1 MTSTMRTL
9 ANDDAVGLEEAG
21 RVPAGRGEDPGEPT
35 REGAAARLSR
45 ELFSDEALDELI
57 ARAGDG
63 RVRLTGPGGFLPE
76 LVARVL
82 ERGMGAELTDHL
94 GYDRGDPAGRGSP
107 NSRNGSTPKT
117 LRTEVGDVPIETPR
131 DRAGTFEPRLVPKGS
146 RRLDGL
152 DAMIISLYSGG
163 MTVRDIQAHLARTL
177 GTELSHETIANV
189 TDAVAEE
196 VKAWQSRPLDPVW
209 PVIFLD
215 ALVVKVRDGA
225 HVVNRSAHIAV
236 GVDTDGLKH
245 VLGIWVQQSE
255 GAKFWARPQERH
267 APSWPTA
274 ACGTC

>member
-1 MTSTMRTL
+1 MSSTMTTL
-9 ANDDAVGLEEAG
+9 ADDDVAG
-21 RVPAGRGEDPGEPT
+21 RDEGGWVSPGRGADPGEPT

-45 ELFSDEALDELI
+45 ELFSDEALDELV

-63 RVRLTGPGGFLPE
+63 QVRLTGPGGFLPE

-82 ERGMGAELTDHL
+82 ERGMGAELSDHL
-94 GYDRGDPAGRGSP
+94 GYGRGDPAGRGSP

-131 DRAGTFEPRLVPKGS
+131 DRAGTFEPCLVPKGA

-196 VKAWQSRPLDPVW
+196 VLAWQQRPLEALY
-209 PVIFLD
+209 PVIYLD
-215 ALVVKVRDGA
+215 AIVVKIRDGG
-225 HVVNRSAHIAV
+225 HVRNKAAHIAV
-236 GVDTDGLKH
+236 GVDTDGIK
-245 VLGIWVQQSE
+245 
-255 GAKFWARPQERH
+255 
-267 APSWPTA
+267 
-274 ACGTC
+274 